1 MTFKLRIIALIAIL
15 VTVFGGAAAQEIE
28 TEQRAEFN
36 PPIMIVN
43 TSFLNI
49 RTGPGTQYSILLTV
63 VGGTELPVLGSAG
76 DGVWYQVSTIAGIGW
91 LNSEFAVARGDF
103 RNVPRVAA
111 PELDLSDL
119 MLMDVPSSDDAT
131 RTSAFASG
139 RQWGVSVIEG
149 HPTRTAPTIS
159 ASSFANVNPDPTRI
173 FTVLQATSAEG
184 IVWYQVNIPSLG
196 TVWVEGPKTLMRPF
210 ACGDDI
216 TAVVMIADVRPTTG
230 PDGSGSLNGDRVV
243 PIGSEA
249 YLIDAFNSF
258 FKIELADGSTGW
270 ISQLDTRVR
279 EDVASDYC
287 ESGGNI
293 ASIVDNGTTA
303 NGQTTTQN
311 VVPRSPAW
319 VVVNTGFL
327 NIRSGPGSQYT
338 VVATVAG
345 GTRLDV
351 VGFAPD
357 GVWYLVRGTF
367 GQGWL
372 NSEFAVFRG
381 NGTGLPIIR
390 DAVGSLARP
399 MANITNAITL
409 YAAPNPGSGVIG
421 VVSGPLEV
429 NVVART
435 VDGTWIQLNTPI
447 GFGWVQVNFVSV
459 AGDISL
465 IPTVGG

>member
-1 MTFKLRIIALIAIL
+1 MIFKLRIIALIAIL
-15 VTVFGGAAAQEIE
+15 LSVFGGAAAQEIE
-28 TEQRAEFN
+28 TDQRAEFN

-49 RTGPGTQYSILLTV
+49 RTGPGTQYSILITV

-91 LNSEFAVARGDF
+91 LNSEYAIARGDF

-119 MLMDVPSSDDAT
+119 MMDVPSSDDAT
-131 RTSAFASG
+131 RTTAYASG
-139 RQWGVSVIEG
+139 RQWGVSVIVG
-149 HPTRTAPTIS
+149 HPTRTAPTMS
-159 ASSFANVNPDPTRI
+159 ASSFANVEPDLTRI
-173 FTVLQATSAEG
+173 FTVLQAVSAEG
-184 IVWYQVNIPSLG
+184 IVWYQVNIPSIG
-196 TVWVEGPKTLMRPF
+196 TVWVEAPKTLMRPF
-210 ACGDDI
+210 ACGNDI
-216 TAVVMIADVRPTTG
+216 TAVVMTVDVRPTTG
-230 PDGSGSLNGDRVV
+230 PDGSGTLNGERVV
-243 PIGSEA
+243 PAGSEA
-249 YLIDAFNSF
+249 YLIDAFNNF

-293 ASIVDNGTTA
+293 ATITNNPAD
-303 NGQTTTQN
+303 GQTTTQTF
-311 VVPRSPAW
+311 VPRSPAW
-319 VVVNTGFL
+319 VIVNTGYL

-338 VVATVAG
+338 VVATVPG

-351 VGFAPD
+351 IGFAPD

-381 NGTGLPIIR
+381 NGRGLPVIR
-390 DAVGSLARP
+390 DAVGMLARP

-421 VVSGPLEV
+421 VVSGPLET

-435 VDGTWIQLNTPI
+435 TDGSWVQLNTPI
-447 GFGWVQVNFVSV
+447 GFGWVQANFVSI
-459 AGDISL
+459 AGDL
-465 IPTVGG
+465 TLVPAVGG